1 MATAD
6 GLQRFDVGGYWQ
18 DRPFRVVRLGHLGL
32 NCTLIDESLHFYRDL
47 LGLRV
52 SDRMEFKDRIPDPS
66 VIEGLGDT
74 GGYFM
79 RHGTE
84 HHSFVLFNK
93 QVREAVDTKRDF
105 RPEVTINQISWHVN
119 SLQEVVDGEA
129 WLREEGQKIQRAGR
143 DMPGSNW
150 HAYFYDVDGHTNEL
164 FYGMEQLGWQSS
176 SKPLEFYSHM
186 LRETAKLPQISE
198 TEEVNTA
205 IANGIDLDSGQRNV
219 PTTPG
224 RYDLGGVLANRP
236 FKITRIGPLRLFVD
250 DVPAAVGFY
259 RDILGLR
266 VTEAVEYD
274 GLRGVLLRAGTE
286 HHAVGVYDLRLRER
300 LGLSPHSTTF
310 AIGMQVGGYRQ
321 LRDARGYL
329 LEQGL
334 TELKLPA
341 ELFPGMPRAFRVQ
354 DPDGHVIELYDGM
367 RQVVEPASEGPRAE
381 TFGDAWPEILEDD
394 GIPFLGEPYLGPV
407 E

>member
-1 MATAD
+1 MAIAE
-6 GLQRFDVGGYWQ
+6 GPQRFDVAGYWQ

-84 HHSFVLFNK
+84 HHSFVLFNRR
-93 QVREAVDTKRDF
+93 VREAVDTKRDF

-129 WLREEGQKIQRAGR
+129 WLRAEGQQIQRAGR

-150 HAYFYDVDGHTNEL
+150 HTYFYDVDGHTNEL
-164 FYGMEQLGWQSS
+164 FYGMEQIGWQSS

-186 LRETAKLPQISE
+186 LRETAKLPQVSE

-205 IANGIDLDSGQRNV
+205 IAKGIDLESGQRNV

-224 RYDLGGVLANRP
+224 NYDVGGVLASRP
-236 FKITRIGPLRLFVD
+236 FKITRVGPLRLFVD
-250 DVPAAVGFY
+250 DVDAAVGFY
-259 RDILGLR
+259 RDVLGLR
-266 VTEAVEYD
+266 VTEEVGYA

-286 HHAVGVYDLRLRER
+286 HHAIGVYDIGLRER
-300 LGLSPHSTTF
+300 LGLSPHTTTF
-310 AIGMQVGGYRQ
+310 AIGLQVGGFRQ

-329 LEQGL
+329 LDHGL

-367 RQVVEPASEGPRAE
+367 RQVVERASEGPRSE
-381 TFGDAWPEILEDD
+381 SFGDEWPETLDDD